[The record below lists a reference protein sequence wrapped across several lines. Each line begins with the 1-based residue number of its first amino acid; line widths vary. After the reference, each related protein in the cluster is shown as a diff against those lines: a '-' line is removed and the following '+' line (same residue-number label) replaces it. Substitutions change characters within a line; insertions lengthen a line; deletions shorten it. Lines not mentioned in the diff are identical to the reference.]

1 MVARSPP
8 GGSWGSI
15 LDPAGALPKQP
26 YKAAPSVLWF
36 LFAFQAEGK
45 PNTAPGV
52 RVACIVNLPPPP
64 TPLPPSPRVCAET
77 AQMRSLD
84 SSSQHFYGDEER
96 AQSNLHTPM
105 ALYDYLTDVK
115 LLDYLGRRMRRA
127 MRPNRQSFDE
137 LSGFLILREA
147 GTPYWTRMRAW

>member
-1 MVARSPP
+1 
-8 GGSWGSI
+8 
-15 LDPAGALPKQP
+15 
-26 YKAAPSVLWF
+26 
-36 LFAFQAEGK
+36 
-45 PNTAPGV
+45 
-52 RVACIVNLPPPP
+52 
-64 TPLPPSPRVCAET
+64 
-77 AQMRSLD
+77 MRSFD
-84 SSSQHFYGDEER
+84 SPSQHFYGDEER